1 MMMWDEWDDSQT
13 QPQKQQ
19 PDQDSFFNFDLLS
32 LLSKPKVVAF
42 PFYLLFIIFC
52 NIRVRNWQCMQ
63 DYYKI
68 LEVDY
73 DATEDA
79 IRSNYIRLALKWH
92 PDKQKDEDSATLR
105 FQEINE
111 AYQVLSDP
119 VRRREYDKKGMM
131 HIYDYNISEYLN
143 RYKGLI
149 LTCNGLGIRHS
160 IL

>member
-1 MMMWDEWDDSQT
+1 MGHADTYMIDDTYTDTYQRTDPHAWCRGLSSRRANLKFESRKGLSRRCPVSQAPT
-13 QPQKQQ
+13 
-19 PDQDSFFNFDLLS
+19 
-32 LLSKPKVVAF
+32 
-42 PFYLLFIIFC
+42 
-52 NIRVRNWQCMQ
+52 

-73 DATEDA
+73 DATDDA

-92 PDKQKDEDSATLR
+92 PDKQKDEDSATSR